1 MNNGHVKSV
10 QETIA
15 DLKEELKDFFSTRVA
30 MLRAEMSD
38 KLRIIKM
45 AAPTLVVGLF
55 LLLTAWFVFTGF
67 LIAIIAQAFMPSPW
81 AYTLSFVIVAVLYA
95 IIGGAAAFMAWRR
108 LKALSLKPERTV
120 RVLEQDRI
128 WIQRE
133 AKTQV

>member
-1 MNNGHVKSV
+1 MTNGHVKSV
-10 QETIA
+10 QETLL
-15 DLKEELKDFFSTRVA
+15 DLKDELKDFLSTRVA
-30 MLRAEMSD
+30 MLRAEMSE
-38 KLRIIKM
+38 KLRIVKM

-67 LIAIIAQAFMPSPW
+67 LIVIIAQAFMPSPW
-81 AYTLSFVIVAVLYA
+81 AYTLSFVLVAVLYA
-95 IIGGAAAFMAWRR
+95 IVGGAAAYMAWRR
-108 LKALSLKPERTV
+108 LKTMSLKPERTI